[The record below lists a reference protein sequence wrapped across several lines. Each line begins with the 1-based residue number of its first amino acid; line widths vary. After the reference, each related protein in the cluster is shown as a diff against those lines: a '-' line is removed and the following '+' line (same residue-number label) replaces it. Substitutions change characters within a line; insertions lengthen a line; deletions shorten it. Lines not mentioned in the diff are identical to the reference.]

1 MRVMRV
7 IGPIYGASVRSHS
20 IVGDFLGGIRAVFG
34 GKRAGD
40 LNMIAQARVAI
51 LAQLAGPR
59 RMGLPSVSLC
69 CYREAEFVRLSAGA
83 AAYHHHKPCRPQ
95 AIWEPAGTIAM
106 ITSKLTSK
114 AQTTIPQP
122 VRIALHLREGD
133 EIVYRIE
140 DGLVWVGAS
149 RGDGDQGAGTIR
161 LTPTPAVH
169 RAAGSIEMIVGSGAG
184 SIGQDSSAVLFSGRD
199 RWRS

>member
-1 MRVMRV
+1 
-7 IGPIYGASVRSHS
+7 
-20 IVGDFLGGIRAVFG
+20 
-34 GKRAGD
+34 
-40 LNMIAQARVAI
+40 
-51 LAQLAGPR
+51 
-59 RMGLPSVSLC
+59 
-69 CYREAEFVRLSAGA
+69 
-83 AAYHHHKPCRPQ
+83 
-95 AIWEPAGTIAM
+95 M